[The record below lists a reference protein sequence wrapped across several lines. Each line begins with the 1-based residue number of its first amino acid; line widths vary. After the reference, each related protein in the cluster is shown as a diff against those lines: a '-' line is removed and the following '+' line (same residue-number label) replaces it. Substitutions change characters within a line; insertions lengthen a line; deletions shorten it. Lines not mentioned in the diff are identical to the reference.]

1 MPTTTQTTTLPETLN
16 SALQYLLSEGMN
28 VYQNTPYEAY
38 PYARVA
44 PLSQYQTQAFQ
55 GVQNAQ
61 GNWQPANSQA
71 QAMAQ
76 QIFGSAGGM
85 TNPSFERVSSPMIA
99 SQVIG
104 AQMFPQADISRYMN
118 PYESLVTQSAVRQL
132 EDAAARQQANAD
144 ARFAKSGAFGGSR
157 QGLYDSNLSTQVA
170 RQAGELTNQ
179 SRMQNY
185 ANAQQVWQGDANRL
199 LQADLGTAQ
208 MGLQAAAQNQNSLL
222 RAALANQSSG
232 LDAQRLGLS
241 ALGQQLG
248 AAQLLGNLGN
258 SASTNAYRDVEALLG
273 IGSLDR
279 SLAQRSADIA
289 YSDWQEQQNYPWT
302 QLGKLSSIVNGN
314 GLSRAS
320 TTTQQT
326 PDPNLWTQILG
337 GLTAGAGILGNTGAF
352 GRNGWLT
359 GGSGLSGTG
368 SDVGSGLLVND
379 GTDVWGIGGDWTDDL
394 GMGGWTDDLGLGDW
408 GYL

>member
-1 MPTTTQTTTLPETLN
+1 MPTTTQTTTLPDTLN
-16 SALQYLLSEGMN
+16 AALQYILSEGMN

-38 PYARVA
+38 QYPRVA

-71 QAMAQ
+71 QQMAQ

-85 TNPSFERVSSPMIA
+85 MNPSYDRVSSPTIA
-99 SQVIG
+99 SQVVG

-118 PYESLVTQSAVRQL
+118 PYESLVTQAAVRNL
-132 EDAAARQQANAD
+132 EDAASRQQANAD

-179 SRMQNY
+179 SRAQNY
-185 ANAQQVWQGDANRL
+185 TNAQQVWQGDANRL

-208 MGLQAAAQNQNSLL
+208 MGLQAAAQNQNSMLK
-222 RAALANQSSG
+222 AALANQSAG

-258 SASTNAYRDVEALLG
+258 SASTNAYRDAEALLG
-273 IGSLDR
+273 IGALDR
-279 SLAQRSADIA
+279 SIAQKNADIA
-289 YSDWQEQQNYPWT
+289 YSDWQEQQNYPWS
-302 QLGKLSSIVNGN
+302 QLDKLSRVVNGSPLAN
-314 GLSRAS
+314 AR
-320 TTTQQT
+320 TQTSET
-326 PDPNLWTQILG
+326 PDPNMLSQILG
-337 GLTAGAGILGNTGAF
+337 LGAGAVGLLQNTGAF
-352 GRNGWLT
+352 GQNGWLT
-359 GGSGLSGTG
+359 GGGAG
-368 SDVGSGLLVND
+368 SNVGSGLLTNS
-379 GTDVWGIGGDWTDDL
+379 GTDSWGIGGDWADDL
-394 GMGGWTDDLGLGDW
+394 GGGWVDGSGFENW

>member
-1 MPTTTQTTTLPETLN
+1 MPTTTQTTTLPDTLN
-16 SALQYLLSEGMN
+16 AALQYILSEGMN

-44 PLSQYQTQAFQ
+44 PLSPYQQQAFQ

-71 QAMAQ
+71 QSMAQ

-85 TNPSFERVSSPMIA
+85 MNPSYDRVTSPLIG
-99 SQVIG
+99 SQVVG

-118 PYESLVTQSAVRQL
+118 PYESLVTQAAVRQL

-157 QGLYDSNLSTQVA
+157 QGLYDSNLSSQVA

-179 SRMQNY
+179 SRAQNY
-185 ANAQQVWQGDANRL
+185 TNAQQVWQADANRL

-222 RAALANQSSG
+222 RAALGNQSAG

-241 ALGQQLG
+241 ALGQQLS

-279 SLAQRSADIA
+279 SLAQRNADIA
-289 YSDWQEQQNYPWT
+289 YSDWQEQQNYPWA
-302 QLGKLSSIVNGN
+302 QIDRLSSVVNGSP
-314 GLSRAS
+314 LSRTG

-326 PDPNLWTQILG
+326 PDPNMLSQLLG
-337 GLTAGAGILGNTGAF
+337 AGLGLSGILGNTGAF
-352 GRNGWLT
+352 GKDGWLT
-359 GGSGLSGTG
+359 GGWGTG
-368 SDVGSGLLVND
+368 SNVDSGLLVNSGLD
-379 GTDVWGIGGDWTDDL
+379 SWGIGGDWADDL
-394 GMGGWTDDLGLGDW
+394 GAGWGDALDFGNW